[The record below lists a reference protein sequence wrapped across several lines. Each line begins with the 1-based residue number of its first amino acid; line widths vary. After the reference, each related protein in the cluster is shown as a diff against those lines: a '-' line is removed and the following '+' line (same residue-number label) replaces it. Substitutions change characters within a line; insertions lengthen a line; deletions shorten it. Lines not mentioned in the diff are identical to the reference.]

1 MAWSIVD
8 EDPADMLRGTVGG
21 LEDSKLAATCS
32 CCCCCCILL
41 ANPASPPASL
51 ADATAEV
58 AAPALVGV
66 SVVALPPA
74 RWRAE
79 YEESGDSSLC
89 PGLPSSGGCCCPP
102 ARDGEGTGP
111 GHAQVGGHVFVRS
124 LLCAWQQCHYKLEW
138 RR

>member
-66 SVVALPPA
+66 SVVALPPVWLGLCGA
-74 RWRAE
+74 WA
-79 YEESGDSSLC
+79 GD
-89 PGLPSSGGCCCPP
+89 LPDFWCC
-102 ARDGEGTGP
+102 
-111 GHAQVGGHVFVRS
+111 
-124 LLCAWQQCHYKLEW
+124 K
-138 RR
+138 